1 MAKPG
6 NLGSCVRVTGLMLEP
21 AVFLYPR
28 GFALLSPPAAGCLNP
43 GRRFCIQTMSA
54 IHAPARIG
62 ALWQQRMETM
72 REYEVVRDGN
82 VFGSSFSN
90 SVVFSSD
97 YEQAH
102 HQLGVLVEKYRNVP
116 FDNVFSGTEIFNECG
131 VCFSLKSRQSLKIPS
146 LDLDRFR
153 SEIMEDLT
161 LVHGIGPRTQTRLRL
176 KGFQTLPDLMQHP
189 KFRSNTHTVLK
200 YLSGGNSAEIMD
212 LIGSRHEK
220 THPCVLGTA
229 GLHEPEDYV
238 FLDIETLG
246 LFSRP
251 VILFGVGTI
260 ENGNLTVYQYLLRD
274 IDEEQAALMATLGH
288 VSGDRPA
295 LVTFNGKSFDV
306 PYLSDRLAY
315 YGMGTLAKI
324 PHFDVLHF
332 SRRRW
337 KDHLPSLR
345 LTALEKE
352 ILGISRDDDIPGQM
366 VPEFYETYLRTG
378 NCGPLVPI
386 IEHNRQD
393 VVSLAL
399 LFFYLLG
406 ESYGCC

>member
-1 MAKPG
+1 
-6 NLGSCVRVTGLMLEP
+6 
-21 AVFLYPR
+21 
-28 GFALLSPPAAGCLNP
+28 
-43 GRRFCIQTMSA
+43 MSA
-54 IHAPARIG
+54 THAPARIG

-82 VFGSSFSN
+82 VFGTSFSN
-90 SVVFSSD
+90 NVVFSSD

-102 HQLGVLVEKYRNVP
+102 HKLDVLIKKYRNVP
-116 FDNVFSGTEIFNECG
+116 FDTIFSGTETFNECG
-131 VCFSLKSRQSLKIPS
+131 VCFSLKSLQSLKLPS

-153 SEIMEDLT
+153 SEILKDLT
-161 LVHGIGPRTQTRLRL
+161 LVHGIGSITEARLRS
-176 KGFQTLPDLMQHP
+176 KGYRTLPDLMQHP
-189 KFRSNTHTVLK
+189 KFRSYTHDVLK
-200 YLSGGNSAEIMD
+200 CLYGGNSAEIMD
-212 LIGSRHEK
+212 LIGCRHAK
-220 THPCVLGTA
+220 SHPYVLGTA

-251 VILFGVGTI
+251 VILFGVGMI
-260 ENGNLTVYQYLLRD
+260 EDGYLAVHQYMLRD
-274 IDEEQAALMATLGH
+274 IDEEQAALMATLDH
-288 VSGDRPA
+288 MSGDRPA

-345 LTALEKE
+345 LTALETE
-352 ILGISRDDDIPGQM
+352 ILGISREDDIPGQM
-366 VPEFYETYLRTG
+366 VPEFYEAYLRTG

-393 VVSLAL
+393 VVSLAQ